1 MTQQDVGTLLRE
13 NLAAFSAGDMER
25 LGATLADDSVYDELS
40 TQRKVQG
47 RDEQVKI
54 FTEWRQAFP
63 DATGTIQNIFA
74 SGDQAVAEILWEGT
88 QTGDMAGPEGTIPAS
103 GKPVS
108 VRASMVVRAEGG
120 RLKESRHY
128 FDLMTLLRQIGAIR

>member
-1 MTQQDVGTLLRE
+1 MTQQDVGALLRE
-13 NLAAFSAGDMER
+13 NIAAFSAGDMGR
-25 LGATLADDSVYDELS
+25 FGATLADDSVYDEFS

-54 FTEWRQAFP
+54 ATEWRQAFP
-63 DATGTIQNIFA
+63 DATGTIQNVFA